1 MIRST
6 LALTLLLALDEA
18 GAVQLLDATTPDTQ
32 LAKISQK
39 EVTRIA
45 FERSRIRKVT
55 GNAGEF
61 VLEKDEDQGQIYLR
75 PTGPSTKPIN
85 LFVSS
90 DTATIN
96 LLLQPIDGPSDS
108 ILIREPR
115 QATEPIQATPRARR
129 NPTHI
134 RQLKHLLRTIATDEL
149 PDDMTVKEPN
159 RTFTFRPNLRLTLE
173 RTWTGPTHVGEKY
186 RIVNT
191 DTATANHSPESLTER
206 DFHRPGVLAV
216 SLERTS
222 LAKGES
228 TTVFVI
234 RERHPDD

>member
-6 LALTLLLALDEA
+6 LALTLLLALEPA
-18 GAVQLLDATTPDTQ
+18 QAVQFVDATTPDTQ
-32 LAKISQK
+32 LATISQQ

-61 VLEKDEDQGQIYLR
+61 VLEKDEDTGQVYVKPVTTSR
-75 PTGPSTKPIN
+75 HKPIN

-108 ILIREPR
+108 ILIREPGPDASSQKPPHR
-115 QATEPIQATPRARR
+115 TSHHVRT
-129 NPTHI
+129 
-134 RQLKHLLRTIATDEL
+134 LKRLLRTIATGER

-159 RTFTFRPNLRLTLE
+159 RTQTVRPNLHLTLE
-173 RTWTGPTHVGEKY
+173 RTWAGTSHVGERY
-186 RIVNT
+186 RLVHT
-191 DTATANHSPESLTER
+191 RKTTTPEPLTER

-216 SLERTS
+216 SLEHDS
-222 LAKGES
+222 LAPGES

-234 RERHPDD
+234 RERHADD